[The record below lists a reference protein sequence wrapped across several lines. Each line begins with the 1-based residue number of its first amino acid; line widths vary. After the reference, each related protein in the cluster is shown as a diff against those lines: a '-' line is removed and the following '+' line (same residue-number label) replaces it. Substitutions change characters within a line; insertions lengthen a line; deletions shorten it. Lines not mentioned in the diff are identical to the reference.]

1 MRSSTVVSAGE
12 PQAALDFGDGTLLR
26 WPGIIRSM
34 GNEVPGL
41 LHVLARW
48 FGTAREGIPDGPPP
62 APVIA
67 PTCLSVDDPRLPTA
81 SKGRVG
87 RLIALI
93 SDIEAR
99 RDADGGLA
107 STRAEVRQMREVHVP
122 RLIASYAEIPPQHR
136 AEIFRSTGQS
146 ASYSLNAGL
155 DRIIARLEHLSRAL
169 AQDDIDGFADNL
181 RFIEQRYGRD
191 DPLG

>member
-1 MRSSTVVSAGE
+1 
-12 PQAALDFGDGTLLR
+12 
-26 WPGIIRSM
+26 M

-41 LHVLARW
+41 LDALGRW
-48 FGTAREGIPDGPPP
+48 FGRDRDEVPDQPPP
-62 APVIA
+62 APAIIPPA
-67 PTCLSVDDPRLPTA
+67 LSSDDPRLPTA
-81 SKGRVG
+81 SKDRVA

-107 STRAEVRQMREVHVP
+107 STRAEVRQMRDVHVP

-155 DRIIARLEHLSRAL
+155 DRVIARLEHLSRAL

>member
-1 MRSSTVVSAGE
+1 
-12 PQAALDFGDGTLLR
+12 
-26 WPGIIRSM
+26 M

-41 LHVLARW
+41 LDVLARW
-48 FGTAREGIPDGPPP
+48 FGGGRHEVPDQPP
-62 APVIA
+62 APPVPSLPA
-67 PTCLSVDDPRLPTA
+67 LSVDDPRLPTA
-81 SKGRVG
+81 SKGRVE

-93 SDIEAR
+93 SDIEGR

-107 STRAEVRQMREVHVP
+107 ATRAEVRQMRDVHVP
-122 RLIASYAEIPPQHR
+122 RLIASYAEIPPEHR

-146 ASYSLNAGL
+146 ASYNLNAGL
-155 DRIIARLEHLSRAL
+155 DRVIARLEQLSRSL